1 MIQPREIAI
10 LGVPLDLG
18 AGRRGVDMGPSAIRY
33 AGLQR
38 DLRALGHRVTD
49 YGNLTVPL
57 AEMVAGLA
65 APDPT
70 DPADAAGRLH
80 HLAPIAAVCADVAE
94 TVAAHRAAGAFPLVL
109 GGDHSVALGT
119 VAGAAQGRTLG
130 LIWIDAHPD
139 FNSAETSPS
148 GNIHGMPLAA
158 LTGRGHPRLTSV
170 NGFAQRVPII
180 QPAHVALIGIRDVD
194 PLEREALLTAG
205 IHAFTMHDIDR
216 QGIATIMEQA
226 IRVVA
231 RGTEAIH
238 VSFDL
243 DVVDPH
249 EAPGVGTPVPGGI
262 SYREAHLA
270 MEMIAQSAKLV
281 SLDVVEVNP
290 ILDERNI
297 TAQLAAALVLSAL
310 GKRIL

>member
-1 MIQPREIAI
+1 MVQPREIAI
-10 LGVPLDLG
+10 IGVPLDLG

-38 DLRALGHRVTD
+38 DLRGLGHHVTD
-49 YGNLTVPL
+49 YGNLAVPL
-57 AEMVAGLA
+57 AETVPALAGQ
-65 APDPT
+65 
-70 DPADAAGRLH
+70 DAAGSAGVLH
-80 HLAPIAAVCADVAE
+80 HLAPIAAVCAEVAE
-94 TVAAHRAAGAFPLVL
+94 TVALHCAAGAFPLVL
-109 GGDHSVALGT
+109 GGDHSVALGA

-130 LIWIDAHPD
+130 LLWIDAHPD
-139 FNSAETSPS
+139 FNTAETSPS

-158 LTGRGHPRLTSV
+158 LTGRGHPHLTNV
-170 NGFAQRVPII
+170 NGFARRVPII
-180 QPAHVALIGIRDVD
+180 QPAHIVLIGIRDVD
-194 PLEREALLTAG
+194 PLEREALHEAG

-226 IRVVA
+226 MRIVS
-231 RGTEAIH
+231 RGTDAIH
-238 VSFDL
+238 VSVDL

-270 MEMIAQSAKLV
+270 MEMIAQSDKLF

-290 ILDERNI
+290 ILDERNT

>member
-1 MIQPREIAI
+1 MVHPREIAI
-10 LGVPLDLG
+10 IGVPLDLG

-38 DLRALGHRVTD
+38 DLRGLGHHVTD
-49 YGNLTVPL
+49 YGNLAVPL
-57 AEMVAGLA
+57 AETVPALAGQ
-65 APDPT
+65 
-70 DPADAAGRLH
+70 DAAGSAGVLH
-80 HLAPIAAVCADVAE
+80 HLVPIAAVCADVAA
-94 TVAAHRAAGAFPLVL
+94 TVALHCAAGAFPLVL
-109 GGDHSVALGT
+109 GGDHSVALGA

-130 LIWIDAHPD
+130 LLWIDAHPD
-139 FNSAETSPS
+139 FNTAETSPS
-148 GNIHGMPLAA
+148 GNVHGMPLAA
-158 LTGRGHPRLTSV
+158 LTGRGHPQLTSV
-170 NGFAQRVPII
+170 NGFAQREPII
-180 QPAHVALIGIRDVD
+180 QPAHIALIGIRDVD
-194 PLEREALLTAG
+194 PLEREALLEAG

-226 IRVVA
+226 MRIVS
-231 RGTEAIH
+231 RGTDAIH

-243 DVVDPH
+243 DVVDPR

>member
-1 MIQPREIAI
+1 MVQPREIAI
-10 LGVPLDLG
+10 VGVPLDLG

-38 DLRALGHRVTD
+38 DLRGLGHHVTD
-49 YGNLTVPL
+49 YGNLAVPL
-57 AEMVAGLA
+57 AETVPMLAGQDVAGR
-65 APDPT
+65 
-70 DPADAAGRLH
+70 AGVLH
-80 HLAPIAAVCADVAE
+80 HLAPIAAVCAEVAE
-94 TVAAHRAAGAFPLVL
+94 TVAAHLAAGAVPLVL
-109 GGDHSVALGT
+109 GGDHSVALGA

-130 LIWIDAHPD
+130 LLWIDAHPD
-139 FNSAETSPS
+139 FNTAETSPS

-158 LTGRGHPRLTSV
+158 LTGRGHPHLTSV

-180 QPAHVALIGIRDVD
+180 QPAHIALIGIRDVD
-194 PLEREALLTAG
+194 PLEREALHEAG

-216 QGIATIMEQA
+216 QGIATIIEQA
-226 IRVVA
+226 MRIVS
-231 RGTEAIH
+231 RGTDAVH